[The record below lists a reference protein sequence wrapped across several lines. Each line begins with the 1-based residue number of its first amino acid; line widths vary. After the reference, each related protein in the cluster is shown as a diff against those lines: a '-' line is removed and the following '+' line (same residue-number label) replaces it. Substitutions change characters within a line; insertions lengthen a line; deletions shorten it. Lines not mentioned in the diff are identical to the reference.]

1 MLASAR
7 QATVS
12 HLWPVNPLVAS
23 AFGVLMASALA
34 DGAGFHAAFD
44 RALAA
49 IHGPNDA
56 ISAAVRAAAPG
67 QQIVARLENLELDTE
82 SVLHW
87 GSPCL
92 FE

>member
-23 AFGVLMASALA
+23 AFGVLMVSALVE
-34 DGAGFHAAFD
+34 GAGFHAAFD

-49 IHGPNDA
+49 IRAPVGNIA
-56 ISAAVRAAAPG
+56 AAVGAAAPG
-67 QQIVARLENLELDTE
+67 QDLVARLNNLDLNT
-82 SVLHW
+82 SSILHW
-87 GSPCL
+87 GSPC
-92 FE
+92 FFQ